1 MAMAT
6 AMVLIVIMIMV
17 GGPDQAATAPY
28 PEPARCCQG
37 LPAGSGVPTPMER
50 K

>member
-17 GGPDQAATAPY
+17 GSAY
-28 PEPARCCQG
+28 PESRPGSHGSLTEA
-37 LPAGSGVPTPMER
+37 AGS
-50 K
+50 